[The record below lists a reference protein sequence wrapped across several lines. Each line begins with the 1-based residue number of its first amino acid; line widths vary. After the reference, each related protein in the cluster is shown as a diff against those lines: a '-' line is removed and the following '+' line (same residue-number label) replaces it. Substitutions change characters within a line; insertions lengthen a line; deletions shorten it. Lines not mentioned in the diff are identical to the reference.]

1 VTVALAIVCG
11 LAGAGAWAFGERLGA
26 WTLRVAEKRA
36 DAAKWRAAY
45 TKELD
50 HSADLHA
57 QLRMAKAEAL
67 GTESQLR
74 AEIRA
79 LTTRLEGRLPPR
91 GSGHPKAQTSPQP
104 RSRHERPDVWLAVE
118 GDFRTGLHGVRE
130 RRGHQQRRPLRYQL
144 G

>member
-91 GSGHPKAQTSPQP
+91 GSGHPNALRDNFREDMAGRDASA
-104 RSRHERPDVWLAVE
+104 DLAAAE
-118 GDFRTGLHGVRE
+118 E
-130 RRGHQQRRPLRYQL
+130 PS
-144 G
+144 